1 MVEFSSLKTSE
12 QSKIL
17 RDFLKKQRFLK
28 GRLEAEKDRRGIGNI
43 EQQRIISKFQTHI
56 DIMSI
61 AMQDLEPIERYV
73 IEQSYYECFKH
84 KDIAKRLNG
93 DIKIIGKISSNA
105 LKKIRINL
113 CNMSIGIELDN
124 KDKKG
129 TT

>member
-17 RDFLKKQRFLK
+17 RDFLKKQRYLR
-28 GRLEAEKDRRGIGNI
+28 GRLEAEKDRRGIGNV

-105 LKKIRINL
+105 LKKIRTNL
-113 CNMSIGIELDN
+113 CNMSIGIEIDN
-124 KDKKG
+124 KDKY
-129 TT
+129 

>member
-1 MVEFSSLKTSE
+1 MVEFGSLKTSE

-17 RDFLKKQRFLK
+17 RDFLRKQRFLN
-28 GRLEAEKDRRGIGNI
+28 GWLEAEKNRRGIGNI
-43 EQQRIISKFQTHI
+43 EQQRLISKFQTHI

-73 IEQSYYECFKH
+73 IEQSYYDCFKH

-105 LKKIRINL
+105 LKKIRANL
-113 CNMSIGIELDN
+113 CNMSIGIEQDN
-124 KDKKG
+124 KDKY
-129 TT
+129 

>member
-12 QSKIL
+12 QSKIV
-17 RDFLKKQRFLK
+17 RDFLKKQRFLR
-28 GRLEAEKDRRGIGNI
+28 GRLEAEKNRRGIGNI

-84 KDIAKRLNG
+84 KDIAKRLIG

-105 LKKIRINL
+105 LKKIRTNL

-124 KDKKG
+124 KDKY
-129 TT
+129 

>member
-1 MVEFSSLKTSE
+1 MVEFSSLKISE

-17 RDFLKKQRFLK
+17 RDFLKKQRFLN
-28 GRLEAEKDRRGIGNI
+28 GWLEAEKNRRGIEGI

-105 LKKIRINL
+105 LKKIRTNL
-113 CNMSIGIELDN
+113 CNMSIGIEIDN
-124 KDKKG
+124 KEK
-129 TT
+129 

>member
-17 RDFLKKQRFLK
+17 RDFLKKQRFLR
-28 GRLEAEKDRRGIGNI
+28 GRLEGEKNRRGIGSI

-61 AMQDLEPIERYV
+61 AMQDLEPIEKYV
-73 IEQSYYECFKH
+73 IEQSYYDCFKH

-105 LKKIRINL
+105 LKKIRTNL

-124 KDKKG
+124 KEKYWS
-129 TT
+129 